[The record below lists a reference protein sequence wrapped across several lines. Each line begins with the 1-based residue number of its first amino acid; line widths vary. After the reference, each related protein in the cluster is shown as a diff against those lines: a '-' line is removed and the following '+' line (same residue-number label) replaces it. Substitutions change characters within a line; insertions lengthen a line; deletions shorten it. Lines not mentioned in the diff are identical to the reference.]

1 MTKPFSFSDTY
12 KQAEKD
18 YGIGGRGSFK
28 VKEGANRI
36 RLMSECI
43 PHPGSYKGTPNFKF
57 LCYVID
63 RAVPQQDDKVKI
75 QTYFMPVTVFK
86 GIEALQQDS
95 DWAFT
100 EMPMPYDIVID
111 AKNAGTKE
119 VDYSVFAKPKT
130 ELTEAETTA
139 LTGMKSI
146 QEVQD
151 KIREKELNNSES
163 QSEDDVNAELA
174 GK

>member
-1 MTKPFSFSDTY
+1 
-12 KQAEKD
+12 
-18 YGIGGRGSFK
+18 
-28 VKEGANRI
+28 
-36 RLMSECI
+36 
-43 PHPGSYKGTPNFKF
+43 
-57 LCYVID
+57 
-63 RAVPQQDDKVKI
+63 
-75 QTYFMPVTVFK
+75 MPVTVFK

>member
-75 QTYFMPVTVFK
+75 QTYFMPVTIFK
-86 GIEALQQDS
+86 AIEVLQIDS
-95 DWAFT
+95 DYAFS
-100 EMPMPYDIVID
+100 EMPMPYDLTIN

-119 VDYSVFAKPKT
+119 VEYSVIPKPKT
-130 ELTEAETTA
+130 ELTEVETIA
-139 LTGMKSI
+139 FAGMKSI

-151 KIREKELNNSES
+151 KIREKEMNNPTDQGE
-163 QSEDDVNAELA
+163 
-174 GK
+174 

>member
-18 YGIGGRGSFK
+18 YGIGGSGSFK

-63 RAVPQQDDKVKI
+63 RADEKI
-75 QTYFMPVTVFK
+75 KTYFMPVTIFK
-86 GIEALQQDS
+86 SIEALQIDS
-95 DWAFT
+95 DYAFS
-100 EMPMPYDIVID
+100 EMPMPYDLTIN

-119 VDYSVFAKPKT
+119 VEYSVIPKPKT
-130 ELTEAETTA
+130 ELTEVETTA
-139 LTGMKSI
+139 LAGMKSI

-151 KIREKELNNSES
+151 KIREKELSNPEP
-163 QSEDDVNAELA
+163 QGEDDVNAELA
-174 GK
+174 GQK